1 MEYVNKKIKEMRLNE
16 RMTLKE
22 LSDKTELSVS
32 FLSQIERGSSS
43 LAITSLKKIADAFD
57 VSMRSF
63 FEEIKNDKYMT
74 KKEEQKTF
82 KVEGSNV
89 QHVRLSGEFSGRNLE
104 PMKVTLAPYQPYIER
119 FSHPGEEFYYVLQ
132 GKVSFKIEDEEY
144 TLSEGDTIHF
154 PSQREHQWSNPTAEE
169 TVLISVLTPVIF

>member
-16 RMTLKE
+16 RMTLQE

-43 LAITSLKKIADAFD
+43 LAITSLKKIADAFG

-63 FEEIKNDKYMT
+63 FEEIENNNYMT
-74 KKEEQKTF
+74 KKEDQKPF

-89 QHVRLSGEFSGRNLE
+89 QHIRLAGEFSGRRLE
-104 PMKVTLAPYQPYIER
+104 PMKVTIAPHQPYTER
-119 FSHPGEEFYYVLQ
+119 FSHPGEEFYHVLQ
-132 GKVSFKIEDEEY
+132 GTVNFKVENEEY
-144 TLSEGDTIHF
+144 TLHKGDTIHF
-154 PSQREHQWSNPTAEE
+154 PSQKEHQWSNPTSEE